1 MISEYGKHLS
11 EKLGIKFSKI
21 EKLVPN
27 FYDKKEYVLH
37 IRNLQLYISLGMRC
51 TKIHRILE
59 FTQSRWLAPY
69 IEKNT
74 QLRARA
80 TSGFEKDFFKLL
92 NNSVF
97 GKTMENVRQ
106 RQDIRLVTDPVEG
119 LKLASRPTFQSFK
132 IVNETLTVVKL
143 IKTHIIMNKPTYI
156 GMCVLDLS
164 KLLMYDFHYN
174 IIKKRYGNRAKL
186 LFTDT
191 DSLAYSI
198 ETPNVYADM
207 QLDIDLYDTSDYP
220 RDHALYSKRN
230 AKVVGKFK
238 DELNGVAALEFIG
251 LRPQNV
257 LSAPPREKI
266 EKYGKGSPQI
276 IR

>member
-11 EKLGIKFSKI
+11 EKLGLKFSKI

-27 FYDKKEYVLH
+27 FNHRKEYVLH

-51 TKIHRILE
+51 SKIHRILE

-80 TSGFEKDFFKLL
+80 TSGFEKDLFNSP

-106 RQDIRLVTDPVEG
+106 RHDIRLVTDPVQG

-132 IVNETLTVVKL
+132 IVNENLTVVKL
-143 IKTHIIMNKPTYI
+143 MKSRILMNKSTYI
-156 GMCVLDLS
+156 GMSVLNLS

-174 IIKKRYGNRAKL
+174 IIKTTVRKQFQITLHRHRQSSVQYRNSEHLRRYATG
-186 LFTDT
+186 
-191 DSLAYSI
+191 Y
-198 ETPNVYADM
+198 
-207 QLDIDLYDTSDYP
+207 
-220 RDHALYSKRN
+220 
-230 AKVVGKFK
+230 
-238 DELNGVAALEFIG
+238 
-251 LRPQNV
+251 RPV
-257 LSAPPREKI
+257 RYIRLSSRP
-266 EKYGKGSPQI
+266 
-276 IR
+276 